1 MQQAAAAGAQL
12 RPLHALQPLQGGQL
26 RGVHA
31 RQVLQP
37 QRNRLSPAA
46 AAAAATVAAAANVLF
61 RRRLSV
67 RLRGCLPGIWGGLR
81 RRCGNVR
88 RRPAGAGPVD
98 QRAGTGEE
106 QAQVSTSP
114 QQSHH
119 DFTSAFSV
127 LIQE

>member
-46 AAAAATVAAAANVLF
+46 AAAVAAAANVLF

-67 RLRGCLPGIWGGLR
+67 RLRGCLPGIWGVLR
-81 RRCGNVR
+81 RRCGNVG
-88 RRPAGAGPVD
+88 RRPAGAGAVD
-98 QRAGTGEE
+98 QRAGTVKE
-106 QAQVSTSP
+106 
-114 QQSHH
+114 
-119 DFTSAFSV
+119 
-127 LIQE
+127 